1 MTLTEGALRF
11 SFGVSCTVVQYES
24 WAFYQNQF
32 QRISGTKAV
41 DFLCINGG
49 QTCLIEVKDYRFHP
63 RTKPISLC
71 DEVAL
76 KVRDT
81 LAGLAA
87 ARVNASIWNNDS
99 QEGSSDQLPSLPPT
113 CCSVGAADQRAGGV
127 GTMNRK
133 QIQDA
138 FFIVLLVGLS
148 VAFIRLLSPYLVAVA
163 VAVILA
169 LLLRHPLNWLLRK
182 GVARGAATAL
192 VVVALM
198 VLGAVFLILF
208 GILLTSE
215 LEEGVRTIR
224 SEWPK
229 LLAWAQ
235 QRLPWMQALVEQYE
249 LEQRISDLLGNAAS
263 QILSLSQA
271 ALSSLAAGILRA
283 VVVAFLVIYL
293 LLEGENLVDRLYQLL
308 PLDRTQTDQ
317 LMRRAAQ
324 TLDATVLGTLFIGV
338 LEGTFGGL
346 LFVLFGLPSATLW
359 GLIMVLVSVLPLLG
373 INAVIVPAGV
383 VVIIMGDVG
392 RGVGLIVVGVTGAAV
407 SQNLLRP
414 KLVGDRSGLHPALV
428 LVATLGGLSWLG
440 LVGFVIG
447 PMLATLAMIAWEQFA
462 SRHGE
467 DAA

>member
-1 MTLTEGALRF
+1 
-11 SFGVSCTVVQYES
+11 
-24 WAFYQNQF
+24 
-32 QRISGTKAV
+32 
-41 DFLCINGG
+41 
-49 QTCLIEVKDYRFHP
+49 
-63 RTKPISLC
+63 
-71 DEVAL
+71 
-76 KVRDT
+76 
-81 LAGLAA
+81 
-87 ARVNASIWNNDS
+87 
-99 QEGSSDQLPSLPPT
+99 
-113 CCSVGAADQRAGGV
+113 
-127 GTMNRK
+127 MNRK

-148 VAFIRLLSPYLVAVA
+148 VAFIRLLSPYLVAIA

-169 LLLRHPLNWLLRK
+169 LLLRHPLNWLLQK

-263 QILSLSQA
+263 PILSLSQA

-283 VVVAFLVIYL
+283 VVVAFVVIYL
-293 LLEGENLVDRLYQLL
+293 LLDGAKLVERLYRLL

-392 RGVGLIVVGVTGAAV
+392 RGVGLIVVGVTGAVV

-428 LVATLGGLSWLG
+428 LVATLGGLAWLG

>member
-1 MTLTEGALRF
+1 
-11 SFGVSCTVVQYES
+11 
-24 WAFYQNQF
+24 
-32 QRISGTKAV
+32 
-41 DFLCINGG
+41 
-49 QTCLIEVKDYRFHP
+49 
-63 RTKPISLC
+63 
-71 DEVAL
+71 
-76 KVRDT
+76 
-81 LAGLAA
+81 
-87 ARVNASIWNNDS
+87 
-99 QEGSSDQLPSLPPT
+99 
-113 CCSVGAADQRAGGV
+113 
-127 GTMNRK
+127 MNRK

-148 VAFIRLLSPYLVAVA
+148 VAFIRLLSPYLVAIA

-169 LLLRHPLNWLLRK
+169 LLLRHPLNWLLQK

-215 LEEGVRTIR
+215 LEEGVRIIR

-271 ALSSLAAGILRA
+271 ALSSVAAGILRA

-293 LLEGENLVDRLYQLL
+293 LLEGEKLVDRLYQLL

-392 RGVGLIVVGVTGAAV
+392 RGVGLIVVGMTGAVV

-428 LVATLGGLSWLG
+428 LVATLGGLAWLG

>member
-1 MTLTEGALRF
+1 
-11 SFGVSCTVVQYES
+11 
-24 WAFYQNQF
+24 
-32 QRISGTKAV
+32 
-41 DFLCINGG
+41 
-49 QTCLIEVKDYRFHP
+49 
-63 RTKPISLC
+63 
-71 DEVAL
+71 
-76 KVRDT
+76 
-81 LAGLAA
+81 
-87 ARVNASIWNNDS
+87 
-99 QEGSSDQLPSLPPT
+99 
-113 CCSVGAADQRAGGV
+113 
-127 GTMNRK
+127 MNRK

-148 VAFIRLLSPYLVAVA
+148 VAFIRLLSPYLVAIA

-169 LLLRHPLNWLLRK
+169 LLLRHPLNWLLRL

-283 VVVAFLVIYL
+283 VVVAFVVIYL
-293 LLEGENLVDRLYQLL
+293 LLDGAKLVERLYRLL

-392 RGVGLIVVGVTGAAV
+392 RGVGLIVVGMTGAVV

-428 LVATLGGLSWLG
+428 LVATLGGLAWLG

>member
-1 MTLTEGALRF
+1 
-11 SFGVSCTVVQYES
+11 
-24 WAFYQNQF
+24 
-32 QRISGTKAV
+32 
-41 DFLCINGG
+41 
-49 QTCLIEVKDYRFHP
+49 
-63 RTKPISLC
+63 
-71 DEVAL
+71 
-76 KVRDT
+76 
-81 LAGLAA
+81 
-87 ARVNASIWNNDS
+87 
-99 QEGSSDQLPSLPPT
+99 
-113 CCSVGAADQRAGGV
+113 
-127 GTMNRK
+127 MNRK

-169 LLLRHPLNWLLRK
+169 LLLRHPLNWLVEERK
-182 GVARGAATAL
+182 VARGAATAL

-249 LEQRISDLLGNAAS
+249 LEQRISDLLGSAAS

-293 LLEGENLVDRLYQLL
+293 LLEGEKLVDRLYKLL

-317 LMRRAAQ
+317 LMQRAAQ

>member
-1 MTLTEGALRF
+1 
-11 SFGVSCTVVQYES
+11 
-24 WAFYQNQF
+24 
-32 QRISGTKAV
+32 
-41 DFLCINGG
+41 
-49 QTCLIEVKDYRFHP
+49 
-63 RTKPISLC
+63 
-71 DEVAL
+71 
-76 KVRDT
+76 
-81 LAGLAA
+81 
-87 ARVNASIWNNDS
+87 
-99 QEGSSDQLPSLPPT
+99 
-113 CCSVGAADQRAGGV
+113 
-127 GTMNRK
+127 MNRK

-148 VAFIRLLSPYLVAVA
+148 VAFIRLLSPYLVAIA

-169 LLLRHPLNWLLRK
+169 LLLRHPLNWLLQK

-215 LEEGVRTIR
+215 LEEGVRIIR

-271 ALSSLAAGILRA
+271 ALSSVAAGILRA
-283 VVVAFLVIYL
+283 VVVAFVVIYL
-293 LLEGENLVDRLYQLL
+293 LLDGAKLVERLYRLL

-392 RGVGLIVVGVTGAAV
+392 RGVGLIVVGVTGAVV

-428 LVATLGGLSWLG
+428 LVATLGGLAWLG

>member
-1 MTLTEGALRF
+1 
-11 SFGVSCTVVQYES
+11 
-24 WAFYQNQF
+24 
-32 QRISGTKAV
+32 
-41 DFLCINGG
+41 
-49 QTCLIEVKDYRFHP
+49 
-63 RTKPISLC
+63 
-71 DEVAL
+71 
-76 KVRDT
+76 
-81 LAGLAA
+81 
-87 ARVNASIWNNDS
+87 
-99 QEGSSDQLPSLPPT
+99 
-113 CCSVGAADQRAGGV
+113 
-127 GTMNRK
+127 MNRK

-148 VAFIRLLSPYLVAVA
+148 VAFIRLLSPYLVAIA

-169 LLLRHPLNWLLRK
+169 LLLRHPLNWLLQK

-283 VVVAFLVIYL
+283 VVVAFVVIYL
-293 LLEGENLVDRLYQLL
+293 LLDGEKLKKRLYRLL

-392 RGVGLIVVGVTGAAV
+392 RGVGLIVVGVTGAVV

-428 LVATLGGLSWLG
+428 LVATLGGLAWLG

>member
-1 MTLTEGALRF
+1 
-11 SFGVSCTVVQYES
+11 
-24 WAFYQNQF
+24 
-32 QRISGTKAV
+32 
-41 DFLCINGG
+41 
-49 QTCLIEVKDYRFHP
+49 
-63 RTKPISLC
+63 
-71 DEVAL
+71 
-76 KVRDT
+76 
-81 LAGLAA
+81 
-87 ARVNASIWNNDS
+87 
-99 QEGSSDQLPSLPPT
+99 
-113 CCSVGAADQRAGGV
+113 
-127 GTMNRK
+127 MNRK

-148 VAFIRLLSPYLVAVA
+148 VAFIRLLSPYLVAIA

-169 LLLRHPLNWLLRK
+169 LLLRHPLNWLLRL

-293 LLEGENLVDRLYQLL
+293 LLDGAKIWWTGSTSCCRWTA
-308 PLDRTQTDQ
+308 PRRT
-317 LMRRAAQ
+317 
-324 TLDATVLGTLFIGV
+324 
-338 LEGTFGGL
+338 
-346 LFVLFGLPSATLW
+346 
-359 GLIMVLVSVLPLLG
+359 
-373 INAVIVPAGV
+373 N
-383 VVIIMGDVG
+383 
-392 RGVGLIVVGVTGAAV
+392 
-407 SQNLLRP
+407 
-414 KLVGDRSGLHPALV
+414 
-428 LVATLGGLSWLG
+428 
-440 LVGFVIG
+440 
-447 PMLATLAMIAWEQFA
+447 
-462 SRHGE
+462 
-467 DAA
+467 

>member
-1 MTLTEGALRF
+1 
-11 SFGVSCTVVQYES
+11 
-24 WAFYQNQF
+24 
-32 QRISGTKAV
+32 
-41 DFLCINGG
+41 
-49 QTCLIEVKDYRFHP
+49 
-63 RTKPISLC
+63 
-71 DEVAL
+71 
-76 KVRDT
+76 
-81 LAGLAA
+81 
-87 ARVNASIWNNDS
+87 
-99 QEGSSDQLPSLPPT
+99 
-113 CCSVGAADQRAGGV
+113 
-127 GTMNRK
+127 MNRK

-169 LLLRHPLNWLLRK
+169 LLLRHPLNWLLKK

-198 VLGAVFLILF
+198 VLGAAFLILF

-235 QRLPWMQALVEQYE
+235 QRLPWMQALVQQYE
-249 LEQRISDLLGNAAS
+249 LEQRISDLLGSAAS

-283 VVVAFLVIYL
+283 VVVAFVVIYL
-293 LLEGENLVDRLYQLL
+293 LLDGEKLKKRLYRLL

-317 LMRRAAQ
+317 LMQRAAQ

-383 VVIIMGDVG
+383 VVIILGDVG

-428 LVATLGGLSWLG
+428 LVATLGGLAWLG

>member
-1 MTLTEGALRF
+1 
-11 SFGVSCTVVQYES
+11 
-24 WAFYQNQF
+24 
-32 QRISGTKAV
+32 
-41 DFLCINGG
+41 
-49 QTCLIEVKDYRFHP
+49 
-63 RTKPISLC
+63 
-71 DEVAL
+71 
-76 KVRDT
+76 
-81 LAGLAA
+81 
-87 ARVNASIWNNDS
+87 
-99 QEGSSDQLPSLPPT
+99 
-113 CCSVGAADQRAGGV
+113 
-127 GTMNRK
+127 MNRK

-148 VAFIRLLSPYLVAVA
+148 VAFIRLLSPYLVAIA

-169 LLLRHPLNWLLRK
+169 LLLRHPLNWLLQR

-198 VLGAVFLILF
+198 VLGAAFLILF

-215 LEEGVRTIR
+215 LEEGVRIIR

-249 LEQRISDLLGNAAS
+249 LEQRISDLLGSAAS

-283 VVVAFLVIYL
+283 VVVAFVVIYL
-293 LLEGENLVDRLYQLL
+293 LLDGEKLKKRLYRLL
-308 PLDRTQTDQ
+308 PLDCTQTDQ
-317 LMRRAAQ
+317 LMQRAAQ

-383 VVIIMGDVG
+383 VVIILGDVG

-428 LVATLGGLSWLG
+428 LVATLGGLAWLG

>member
-1 MTLTEGALRF
+1 
-11 SFGVSCTVVQYES
+11 
-24 WAFYQNQF
+24 
-32 QRISGTKAV
+32 
-41 DFLCINGG
+41 
-49 QTCLIEVKDYRFHP
+49 
-63 RTKPISLC
+63 
-71 DEVAL
+71 
-76 KVRDT
+76 
-81 LAGLAA
+81 
-87 ARVNASIWNNDS
+87 
-99 QEGSSDQLPSLPPT
+99 
-113 CCSVGAADQRAGGV
+113 
-127 GTMNRK
+127 MNRK

-182 GVARGAATAL
+182 NVARGAATAL

-271 ALSSLAAGILRA
+271 ALSSVAAGILRA

-293 LLEGENLVDRLYQLL
+293 LLEGEKLVDRLYQLL